1 MKADSKSRCVTKS
14 SLRRDYSRGGCRECK
29 RRKIKCDEA
38 KPHCNQCSRLNK
50 PCLYPSPE
58 ELVVRASKLFLV
70 NHAASIK
77 KPFVIRL
84 YRPESQKRA
93 DAPLSDSSSVSSDP
107 SPKPSSAPKLSWKDG
122 VPAASSVSPSPA
134 KSSALLR
141 SLSESVMPS
150 RPAAIFEPTVKT
162 TKPIRNLLGDV
173 FTPPLVNLADPF
185 PYSRMETQ
193 FLDSFQRLTSKPGP
207 GPSPTL
213 PTAPAPMRR
222 SHTIPS
228 STLRPN
234 IDELRDQT
242 GSRAEG
248 PDSLFARPSDP
259 SLLTYDDKLPSTL
272 TDDLFNTADLDILAL
287 DLNSIVHDMMF
298 DSRLE
303 QKPDAFDPSTIQ
315 DLHQSSL
322 AESALFDAIASGII
336 TSPSALTD
344 VTASLSELQFPRHV
358 SIDSLQMTS
367 SHERLY
373 LEDFFHVS
381 AMQIMP
387 FGLYDPAMQTYY
399 NPIRDTILHYARK
412 EPFLLAAVLAE
423 GARTSFNNNRLERDQ
438 DAYCKYLSR
447 CLRLLEPALT
457 RNRNSKANGDLTS
470 NIESILLTVL
480 LLTSANASSTSQ
492 SWRPHLK
499 GAKDIIL
506 RASSNEMR
514 LSKTL
519 ILCKLWF
526 TDFEVLAGTSSDKG
540 GTLETDAE
548 LNLVILLH
556 SSYEMNVLMD
566 YGFITDKQF
575 VVMCGYSVKCLEYFR
590 DLIKLMKLKR
600 ETGVLFVASN
610 SLEYLRL
617 LSGFHEQYQ
626 TEFGDRRGVI
636 PNSET
641 TKMDSGILVDIIQTS
656 KGEVT
661 ISWMDICQ
669 QAYCLAAMITIMIQ
683 FMLVPYDSS
692 QVQSLVS
699 TLISLVSF
707 IGDIHGVPVQKF
719 PYSFLMIQWPML
731 TAAVNCTQESQKY
744 VIMKFFRI
752 SVELGSG
759 SAEVALKRIT
769 RVWES
774 RETGQEY
781 PPEEDNNLDV
791 VAY

>member
-1 MKADSKSRCVTKS
+1 MS
-14 SLRRDYSRGGCRECK
+14 EP
-29 RRKIKCDEA
+29 I
-38 KPHCNQCSRLNK
+38 
-50 PCLYPSPE
+50 
-58 ELVVRASKLFLV
+58 
-70 NHAASIK
+70 
-77 KPFVIRL
+77 
-84 YRPESQKRA
+84 
-93 DAPLSDSSSVSSDP
+93 
-107 SPKPSSAPKLSWKDG
+107 
-122 VPAASSVSPSPA
+122 VPA
-134 KSSALLR
+134 
-141 SLSESVMPS
+141 
-150 RPAAIFEPTVKT
+150 
-162 TKPIRNLLGDV
+162 G
-173 FTPPLVNLADPF
+173 
-185 PYSRMETQ
+185 TQ
-193 FLDSFQRLTSKPGP
+193 
-207 GPSPTL
+207 
-213 PTAPAPMRR
+213 
-222 SHTIPS
+222 
-228 STLRPN
+228 N
-234 IDELRDQT
+234 DE
-242 GSRAEG
+242 

-259 SLLTYDDKLPSTL
+259 SLSTYDEKLPQTL
-272 TDDLFNTADLDILAL
+272 TDDLFNTTDFDILAL
-287 DLNSIVHDMMF
+287 DLNDIVHDMMF

-303 QKPDAFDPSTIQ
+303 MRPETFDPSAIP

-322 AESALFDAIASGII
+322 AESALFDAISSGNI
-336 TSPSALTD
+336 TSPPTLSDAA
-344 VTASLSELQFPRHV
+344 ASSLELQVPRHV
-358 SIDSLQMTS
+358 SIDSLQVTD

-373 LEDFFHVS
+373 LEDFYHVS

-387 FGLYDPAMQTYY
+387 FGLFDTVTQAYY

-457 RNRNSKANGDLTS
+457 RNRNSKQNGDLTS

-506 RASSNEMR
+506 RASTNEMR

-540 GTLETDAE
+540 GTLETDLE
-548 LNLVILLH
+548 LNLVILLN
-556 SSYEMNVLMD
+556 SSHETKVLTE
-566 YGFITDKQF
+566 YGFITDTQF
-575 VVMCGYSVKCLEYFR
+575 IVMSGYSVQCLDHFR

-600 ETGVLFVASN
+600 EIGVLFVAN
-610 SLEYLRL
+610 NTLEYLRL

-626 TEFGDRRGVI
+626 TEFSDRRGII
-636 PNSET
+636 PNTET
-641 TKMDSGILVDIIQTS
+641 TETNTGILVDIIQTT
-656 KGEVT
+656 KGNVT
-661 ISWMDICQ
+661 VSWMDICQ
-669 QAYCLAAMITIMIQ
+669 QTYCLAAMITIMIQ
-683 FMLVPYDSS
+683 FMLLSSNSS
-692 QVQSLVS
+692 QVQSLVTKLVS
-699 TLISLVSF
+699 VVSF

-719 PYSFLMIQWPML
+719 AYSLLMIQWPML
-731 TAAVNCTQESQKY
+731 IAAINCTQESQKY

-769 RVWES
+769 RVWET

-781 PPEEDNNLDV
+781 PQEEDSNLDV